1 MGFDGHRVA
10 TSDLVMVAQCGARA
24 WRGGTASGRRQIWR
38 DQDQAGDD
46 PMPLPTIR
54 FAASQSLGY

>member
-24 WRGGTASGRRQIWR
+24 WHGGTASSRRQIWR
-38 DQDQAGDD
+38 DQDQARDD
-46 PMPLPTIR
+46 PMPVPTIR